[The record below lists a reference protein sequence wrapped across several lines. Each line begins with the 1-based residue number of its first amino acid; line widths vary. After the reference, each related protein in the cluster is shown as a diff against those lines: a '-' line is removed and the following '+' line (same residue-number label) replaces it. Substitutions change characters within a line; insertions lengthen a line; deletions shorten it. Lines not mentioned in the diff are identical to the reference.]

1 MKLSD
6 LAKKIVVAII
16 IVSLI
21 CVLIS
26 LVYYRSAAFLPF
38 MFGVALGAAASIAKV
53 FLLERA
59 IDKALKMEQ
68 KQAGLYVSAQHILRL
83 LITGAVLLFG
93 ALVPAISL
101 WGVVAGVFSYQ
112 IGIYGVRFS
121 SKK

>member
-6 LAKKIVVAII
+6 LAKKIIVAII
-16 IVSLI
+16 IISLI

-26 LVYYRSAAFLPF
+26 LFYYRSASSLPF
-38 MFGVALGAAASIAKV
+38 VFGVALGAAASITKV

-59 IDKALKMEQ
+59 IDRALKMEQ

-83 LITGAVLLFG
+83 LITGVVLLIG
-93 ALVPAISL
+93 ALVPAVSI

-112 IGIYGVRFS
+112 IAIYGVKFT